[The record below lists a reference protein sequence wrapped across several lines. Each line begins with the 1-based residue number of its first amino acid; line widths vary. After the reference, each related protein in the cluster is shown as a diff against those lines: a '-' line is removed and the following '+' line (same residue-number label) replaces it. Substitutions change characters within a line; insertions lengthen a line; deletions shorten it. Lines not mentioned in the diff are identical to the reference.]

1 MAEIGLTSLFV
12 EKDNLFGTAGGLDMS
27 IRESERRL
35 KERARKLSRS
45 HETVREQLAAFQ
57 EKLQHSQEITVQEL
71 SRYEVEELH
80 FLSDKKEGSSAEILQ
95 ENPCRKLME
104 EYIRERRP
112 FFPAAIVVPE
122 EAEEP
127 AVEEAVTK
135 PAEETIDETVFA
147 VEEAASAEEIPEDA
161 AEEEFSLDRERLEE
175 YYSKVYG
182 FARDRE
188 CFYELPEGQAL
199 QAEEEHV
206 PQDTVS
212 LETEELEPLDKVIAQ
227 AEEEA
232 ERAQEEAVPAFAE
245 IPESNEAEELDQTVQ
260 RPLSFIKKLEEA
272 SLRLREEEE
281 TDISLM

>member
-27 IRESERRL
+27 IRESEQRL
-35 KERARKLSRS
+35 KERARQLSQS
-45 HETVREQLAAFQ
+45 NEAVREQIAAFR
-57 EKLQHSQEITVQEL
+57 EKLQTSQEITAQEL

-80 FLSDKKEGSSAEILQ
+80 FLSVKQEETAAEAVQ

-104 EYIRERRP
+104 EYIREHRP
-112 FFPAAIVVPE
+112 LFPTVAAVPE
-122 EAEEP
+122 ETEQS
-127 AVEEAVTK
+127 AVEETEPV
-135 PAEETIDETVFA
+135 EESIDEIA
-147 VEEAASAEEIPEDA
+147 LAAEEIPEDSA
-161 AEEEFSLDRERLEE
+161 EEDVTEEEFSLDRERLEE
-175 YYSKVYG
+175 YYTKVYG

-232 ERAQEEAVPAFAE
+232 ERAQEEAVP
-245 IPESNEAEELDQTVQ
+245 EEGLDQTVQ